1 MKKIVI
7 LTMLSFLITCCGP
20 SEKEKLL
27 ESDCSFYYES
37 ILEVKEYL
45 KAFNDEEVLND
56 EEIASAYRDNLRQ
69 IIEYNAAFIGRC
81 EEVESLDY
89 HVLNEKIARDLYL
102 ENLYT
107 NVGYWKAK

>member
-1 MKKIVI
+1 MGATKAAESGNIKKFEIYSNSGEPI
-7 LTMLSFLITCCGP
+7 DLTGAGVLTELV
-20 SEKEKLL
+20 
-27 ESDCSFYYES
+27 YYES

-81 EEVESLDY
+81 EEVECLDY
-89 HVLNEKIARDLYL
+89 LVLNEKI
-102 ENLYT
+102 E
-107 NVGYWKAK
+107 